1 MKKIVYLAPLA
12 LIGIGTKASAS
23 QAPTHISNALS
34 VYEQENQNAHI
45 DQATHISRLDK
56 GLIDDDSLVGKG
68 QEQVSVNGQALKLSN
83 RRGQDKADS
92 QASMSSIQ
100 TMSSEPNQPTYQVNE
115 EKVVVGKQFIVKNP
129 ANDKLIVHFVNADGS
144 NIQGLS
150 EQTIDTSKEG
160 KVQYQV
166 PNNYKLKYVN
176 DNQVIHKSYFASKE
190 LGNYY
195 PGKLSEFDAFK
206 TNLWIVAVKQNMER
220 LQKEYNFQLGDHI
233 WIDHQE
239 SSQGVFDYDHLSIDD
254 KNGNT
259 KYYFA
264 INGHDFTD
272 ANLVKLTPQWIKDMF
287 HRVVNDDN
295 DTDQR
300 DVHVG
305 CSWGH
310 YVTDH
315 DFIDNTGNAI
325 STHANVINVALVHQT
340 KSIDNDSAIL
350 NSNATLHSYA
360 INGDAAKA
368 SSSVKFH
375 TTGLLDLVTNVIV
388 PTDNWHVVG
397 NSNFTSNFGSN
408 LTGFTSLNSNLSA
421 LTL

>member
-12 LIGIGTKASAS
+12 LLGLGAKASADE
-23 QAPTHISNALS
+23 APTHISNALR
-34 VYEQENQNAHI
+34 VYEQESQNARI
-45 DQATHISRLDK
+45 NQATHISRLDN
-56 GLIDDDSLVGKG
+56 GLIDNDSSVGKG
-68 QEQVSVNGQALKLSN
+68 QDQASVNSQASKLSN
-83 RRGQDKADS
+83 KQGQAEANS
-92 QASMSSIQ
+92 QASMPSMQ
-100 TMSSEPNQPTYQVNE
+100 TMASEPNQAAYQVNE
-115 EKVVVGKQFIVKNP
+115 EKVVAGKQFIVKNP

-144 NIQGLS
+144 NIQGLP
-150 EQTIDTSKEG
+150 EQTIDTSKES

-166 PNNYKLKYVN
+166 PNNYKLKYAN
-176 DNQVIHKSYFASKE
+176 DNQVVHKSYFASKE

-239 SSQGVFDYDHLSIDD
+239 SSQGVFDYDYLSIDD

-259 KYYFA
+259 KYYFT
-264 INGHDFTD
+264 INGPDSTD
-272 ANLVKLTPQWIKDMF
+272 ANLAKLTPQWIKNMF
-287 HRVVNDDN
+287 YQVVNDY
-295 DTDQR
+295 TDQR

-340 KSIDNDSAIL
+340 KPIDNNSAIL

-408 LTGFTSLNSNLSA
+408 LTGFTSLNSSLSA

>member
-12 LIGIGTKASAS
+12 LLGLGAKASADE
-23 QAPTHISNALS
+23 APTHISNALR
-34 VYEQENQNAHI
+34 VYEQESQNAHI
-45 DQATHISRLDK
+45 DQATHISRLDD
-56 GLIDDDSLVGKG
+56 GLIDNDSSVGKG
-68 QEQVSVNGQALKLSN
+68 QDQVNVNSQSSKLSN
-83 RRGQDKADS
+83 KQGQAEANS
-92 QASMSSIQ
+92 QASMPSMQ
-100 TMSSEPNQPTYQVNE
+100 TMASEPNQATYQVNE
-115 EKVVVGKQFIVKNP
+115 EKVVAGKQFIVKNP

-144 NIQGLS
+144 NIQGLP
-150 EQTIDTSKEG
+150 EQTIGTSKEG

-166 PNNYKLKYVN
+166 PNNYKLKYAN
-176 DNQVIHKSYFASKE
+176 DNQVVHKSYFASKE

-195 PGKLSEFDAFK
+195 PGKLSKFDAFK

-220 LQKEYNFQLGDHI
+220 LQKEYNLQLGDHI
-233 WIDHQE
+233 WLDHQE
-239 SSQGVFDYDHLSIDD
+239 SSQGVFDYDHVSIDD

-264 INGHDFTD
+264 INGDNSED
-272 ANLVKLTPQWIKDMF
+272 ANLVKLTPQWIKNMF
-287 HRVVNDDN
+287 YQVVNN
-295 DTDQR
+295 YTDQR

-325 STHANVINVALVHQT
+325 STHANVINVALTHQT
-340 KSIDNDSAIL
+340 RSIDNNSAIL

-397 NSNFTSNFGSN
+397 NSNFTSDFGSN

>member
-12 LIGIGTKASAS
+12 LLGLGAKVGADK
-23 QAPTHISNALS
+23 APTHISNALR
-34 VYEQENQNAHI
+34 VYEQESQNAHI
-45 DQATHISRLDK
+45 DQATHISRLDD
-56 GLIDDDSLVGKG
+56 GLIDNDSSVGKG

-83 RRGQDKADS
+83 ERGQDKADS

-100 TMSSEPNQPTYQVNE
+100 TMSIEPNQPTYQVNE

-144 NIQGLS
+144 NIQGLP

-160 KVQYQV
+160 EVQYQV
-166 PNNYKLKYVN
+166 PNNYKLKYAN
-176 DNQVIHKSYFASKE
+176 DNQVVHKSYFASKE

-206 TNLWIVAVKQNMER
+206 TNLLVVAVKQNMER

-239 SSQGVFDYDHLSIDD
+239 SSQGVFDFDHLSIDD
-254 KNGNT
+254 KNGNI
-259 KYYFA
+259 KHYFA
-264 INGHDFTD
+264 INGDSS
-272 ANLVKLTPQWIKDMF
+272 NLVKLTPQWIKNMF
-287 HRVVNDDN
+287 YQVVNYS
-295 DTDQR
+295 TDQR

-310 YVTDH
+310 HVTDH

-340 KSIDNDSAIL
+340 RSIDNNSAIL